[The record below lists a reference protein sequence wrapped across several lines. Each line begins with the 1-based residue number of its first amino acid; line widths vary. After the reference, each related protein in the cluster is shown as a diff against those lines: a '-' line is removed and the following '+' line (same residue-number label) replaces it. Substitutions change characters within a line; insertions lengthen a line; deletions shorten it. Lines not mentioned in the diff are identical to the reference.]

1 MKLSSNKIKDII
13 KCYSKE
19 LDSLYEKREIKN
31 LLYNILDEY
40 SGISRTDI
48 ALNPNKTIN
57 ESELLKV
64 HFAVK
69 DLKRFKPIQHIFG
82 KTIFF
87 GLDFIVNPNV
97 LIPRPETE
105 ELVNRIIKDSK
116 NIKQEI
122 NILDIG
128 TGSACIAVCLKKFIP
143 FSKVFAVD
151 VFAETLKTAKTNAEN
166 NKVDVE
172 FFCQDI
178 LDKQLWGNFPQFDI
192 IVSNPP
198 YIAKS
203 EKKLMRKNVLDY
215 EKKEFLFVPGS
226 NPLIFYEA
234 ISDFATTHLN
244 DNGTLYFEIN
254 ENLGANTVK
263 MLEAK
268 RFIKILL
275 IKDINGKDRMIKC
288 NLEKSEI

>member
-1 MKLSSNKIKDII
+1 MKLSSNKINDII
-13 KCYSKE
+13 RCYSKE
-19 LDSLYEKREIKN
+19 LEGLYENREIKN
-31 LLYNILDEY
+31 FLFQILDEY
-40 SGISRTDI
+40 SGLSKTDI
-48 ALNPNKTIN
+48 ALNPNQTIN

-69 DLKRFKPIQHIFG
+69 DLKKFKPIQHIFG
-82 KTIFF
+82 KTNFF

-105 ELVNRIIKDSK
+105 ELVNRIIEDSK
-116 NIKQEI
+116 NSKEEI
-122 NILDIG
+122 NVLDIG
-128 TGSACIAVCLKKFIP
+128 TGSACISICLKKFIL
-143 FSKVFAVD
+143 FSKVLAVD
-151 VFAETLKTAKTNAEN
+151 VFAETLKIAKTNAEN

-198 YIAKS
+198 YITES
-203 EKKLMRKNVLDY
+203 EKKLMKKNVLDY
-215 EKKEFLFVPGS
+215 EQKEFLFVPDN

-234 ISDFATTHLN
+234 ISDFASTHLKN
-244 DNGTLYFEIN
+244 NGTLYFEIN
-254 ENLGANTVK
+254 ENLGAKTVK

-268 RFIKILL
+268 GFIKILL

-288 NLEKSEI
+288 NLGKSKI

>member
-13 KCYSKE
+13 RCYSKE
-19 LDSLYEKREIKN
+19 LESLYEKREINN
-31 LLYNILDEY
+31 LLYHILDEY

-48 ALNPNKTIN
+48 ALNPNQTIN

-69 DLKRFKPIQHIFG
+69 DLKNFKPIQHIFG

-105 ELVNRIIKDSK
+105 ELVNRIIEDSK
-116 NIKQEI
+116 NSKEEI
-122 NILDIG
+122 DILDIG
-128 TGSACIAVCLKKFIP
+128 TGSACIAVCLKKLIP
-143 FSKVFAVD
+143 FSKVFAID
-151 VFAETLKTAKTNAEN
+151 VFTETLKTAEINAEN
-166 NKVDVE
+166 NNVNIE
-172 FFCQDI
+172 FLCNDI
-178 LDKQLWGNFPQFDI
+178 LDKQLWNNFPQFDI

-198 YIAKS
+198 YIRET
-203 EKKLMRKNVLDY
+203 EKKLMKKNVLDY
-215 EKKEFLFVPGS
+215 EKKEFLFVPDS

-234 ISDFATTHLN
+234 ISDFALMHLKN
-244 DNGTLYFEIN
+244 NGTLYFEIN
-254 ENLGANTVK
+254 ESLGAKTAK
-263 MLEAK
+263 ILEAK
-268 RFIKILL
+268 GFIKILL